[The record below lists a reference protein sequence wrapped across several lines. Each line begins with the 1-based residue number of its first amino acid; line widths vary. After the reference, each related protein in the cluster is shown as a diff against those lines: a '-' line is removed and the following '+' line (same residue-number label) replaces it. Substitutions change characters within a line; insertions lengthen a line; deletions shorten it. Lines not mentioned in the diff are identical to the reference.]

1 MEILSGSKITP
12 ENERYRQVL
21 KEYLA
26 GIGVKE
32 EFRLT
37 DVTKIDLEGDG
48 QDEVFVQAYHDA
60 DMIENSEGV
69 LYMRKV
75 MEGEVRSFIIPITE
89 PTAAADH
96 LKIEGFFDLNGDGT
110 KELLISTM
118 GIGYHSY
125 LVYEFK
131 NNGFTRV
138 FENGGD
144 HRNERKK

>member
-37 DVTKIDLEGDG
+37 DVTKIDLDGDG

-60 DMIENSEGV
+60 DMIGNSEGV

-75 MEGEVRSFIIPITE
+75 MEGEVRSFVIPITE

-118 GIGYHSY
+118 GISYHSY

-144 HRNERKK
+144 H